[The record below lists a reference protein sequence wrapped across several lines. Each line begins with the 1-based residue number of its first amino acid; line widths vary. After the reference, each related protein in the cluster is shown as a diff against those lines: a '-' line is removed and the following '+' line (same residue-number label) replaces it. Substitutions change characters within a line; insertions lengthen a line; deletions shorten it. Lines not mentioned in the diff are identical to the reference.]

1 MPKEE
6 KEEVVEE
13 AVVHEEDW
21 GKEALTSNHICIYIY
36 ICVCVYIY
44 IHVYIFTA
52 SSIFREMATGV
63 RWRLPRFPINYFA
76 KRL

>member
-21 GKEALTSNHICIYIY
+21 GKEALTSNHIS
-36 ICVCVYIY
+36 VRNRSQ
-44 IHVYIFTA
+44 F
-52 SSIFREMATGV
+52 SRSIIGPSERPMTD
-63 RWRLPRFPINYFA
+63 
-76 KRL
+76 